1 MRLKNINK
9 AYLPFIILALVA
21 VVLFFYD
28 PPHSICTDQ
37 LKSYRQS
44 LVGKLYARRV
54 AKNIIPAKIADSVL
68 RCQTGKTSGSCI
80 DFFDIMNEA
89 LTKLNQLD
97 GECHPSLVDEKSLF
111 ENSKKFFLVL
121 NAIAW
126 GDRVPTDNKDN
137 WLSQSNIFVYCKNK
151 NFLKSIM
158 EPSDFDGLVM
168 QSVKSF
174 PFAKLPIDV
183 AEDSEEAMN
192 NKAID
197 RISYDEIISKSI
209 LSVRCDRI

>member
-1 MRLKNINK
+1 
-9 AYLPFIILALVA
+9 
-21 VVLFFYD
+21 
-28 PPHSICTDQ
+28 
-37 LKSYRQS
+37 
-44 LVGKLYARRV
+44 
-54 AKNIIPAKIADSVL
+54 
-68 RCQTGKTSGSCI
+68 
-80 DFFDIMNEA
+80 
-89 LTKLNQLD
+89 
-97 GECHPSLVDEKSLF
+97 
-111 ENSKKFFLVL
+111 
-121 NAIAW
+121 
-126 GDRVPTDNKDN
+126 
-137 WLSQSNIFVYCKNK
+137 
-151 NFLKSIM
+151 M